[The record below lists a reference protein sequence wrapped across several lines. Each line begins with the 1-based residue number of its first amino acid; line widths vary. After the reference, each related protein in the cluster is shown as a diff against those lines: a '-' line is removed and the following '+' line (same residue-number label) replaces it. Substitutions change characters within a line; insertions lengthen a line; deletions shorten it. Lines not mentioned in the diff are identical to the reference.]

1 MLTAYLNRLRVFLNR
16 VLRKIFDLG
25 GTRKQESGEEALC
38 FVLLT
43 KNYLGDQ
50 KSRKILMDGAFGTC
64 AGQEMCTQGFG
75 LETVVKETTWKMWC
89 RWEYNMKMNI

>member
-1 MLTAYLNRLRVFLNR
+1 
-16 VLRKIFDLG
+16 
-25 GTRKQESGEEALC
+25 
-38 FVLLT
+38 
-43 KNYLGDQ
+43 
-50 KSRKILMDGAFGTC
+50 MDGAFGTC